1 MPSRHTTPFVSPGA
15 SPLILRTDPRW
26 FLTRG
31 IACGLL
37 FPLLLRAV
45 GAGRFGLP
53 CAIGVAIVWL
63 VFRNSYITLDSHGFT
78 YHSVVRCI
86 AHSWVDVERFCVV
99 EQRIFGF
106 IPVSRYLGWNYSP
119 AYKNYKRL
127 AIPRTLA
134 GWVGTDATFE
144 PMFSCT
150 GTGSPI
156 MNEHLQRARTAN
168 GCCQHHRVVSPRSD

>member
-37 FPLLLRAV
+37 FPLFLRVV

-78 YHSVVRCI
+78 YHSVVRRI

-99 EQRIFGF
+99 EQLIFGF
-106 IPVSRYLGWNYSP
+106 IPLSRYLGWNYSP
-119 AYKNYKRL
+119 AYKHYQRL

-134 GWVGTDATFE
+134 RWVGTTDA
-144 PMFSCT
+144 MFKPVGFNVPALT
-150 GTGSPI
+150 TV
-156 MNEHLQRARTAN
+156 MNAHLEHARTA
-168 GCCQHHRVVSPRSD
+168 GIGKPASVSQGQLT